1 MKAGLAGGLG
11 LLALA
16 ATVTGLAAA
25 NASAAP
31 GDAQAAAADDIPY
44 AVEDFT
50 HPGAEKILLDRKIV
64 LKRGDGGIMLK
75 PGDGVGGL
83 SGCSEARDIWVE
95 SRVDKARGYCFV
107 ATGASGYLTMEIPDS
122 FMLWT
127 QDRAVRATVTADG
140 KKTTYEA
147 GKDQVTAIGEA
158 DQTGG
163 EKRSVL
169 VELRIT
175 G

>member
-1 MKAGLAGGLG
+1 MEG
-11 LLALA
+11 
-16 ATVTGLAAA
+16 
-25 NASAAP
+25 
-31 GDAQAAAADDIPY
+31 
-44 AVEDFT
+44 FT
-50 HPGAEKILLDRKIV
+50 HPGAERILQDRKIT

-75 PGDGVGGL
+75 PGDGVSGL

-95 SRVDKARGYCFV
+95 SRVDEKRGYCFLT
-107 ATGASGYLTMEIPDS
+107 TGTSGYLAMEIPDT

-127 QDRAVRATVTADG
+127 QDRAVRATVTAAG

-147 GKDQVTAIGEA
+147 GKDQVTPIGEA
-158 DQTGG
+158 DQDGG

>member
-1 MKAGLAGGLG
+1 M
-11 LLALA
+11 
-16 ATVTGLAAA
+16 AAA

-31 GDAQAAAADDIPY
+31 GDAQAVTDDIPY

-50 HPGAEKILLDRKIV
+50 HPRAEKILQDRKIV

-75 PGDGVGGL
+75 PGDGAGGL

-95 SRVDKARGYCFV
+95 SRVDQKLGYCFV
-107 ATGASGYLTMEIPDS
+107 ATGTTGYLAMEIPDS

-147 GKDQVTAIGEA
+147 GKDQVTPIGEA